1 MATAATLTSDQTLE
15 AQVAGPAGANRLF
28 VTTGLA
34 LFSLIAATPAAGVAE
49 TRQGT
54 FFVNVGPQLTVQQF
68 RQAIATASLS
78 GLSTNGDVKLNSW
91 QITGVEAGFDEEAGR
106 VRVEFDALVSVDSA
120 AAGSETTV
128 FGVGIQVTILAAI

>member
-1 MATAATLTSDQTLE
+1 
-15 AQVAGPAGANRLF
+15 
-28 VTTGLA
+28 
-34 LFSLIAATPAAGVAE
+34 
-49 TRQGT
+49 
-54 FFVNVGPQLTVQQF
+54 
-68 RQAIATASLS
+68 
-78 GLSTNGDVKLNSW
+78 LNSW